1 MPLDIT
7 DSRKNGNEAEID
19 RSLRPTSFS
28 DFIGQKSAVENL
40 KLYIDAAKKRGESLD
55 HVLLFGP
62 PGLGKTTLAHIVAHE
77 LGVNIKTSSGP
88 VIERAGDLA
97 GLLTNLSYRDV
108 FFVDEVHRLNN
119 VVEEYLYSAMEDFTI
134 DIIIDKGPNARSIQL
149 NLEGFTFI
157 GATTRLGRLTSPLR
171 DRFGVVLRMDYY
183 TPDELFKILT
193 RSADIL
199 NIALDSN
206 GAKEIAKRSRGTPR
220 IANRILRRTRD
231 YAQVKAKGV
240 INVEV
245 AKKSL
250 DMMKIDMYGLDSM
263 DRLILITILK
273 KFSGGPVGLNNL
285 SIAVGEEAET
295 IEDVYEPFLI
305 QKGLIKRTPRGRQA
319 TPETYKYFGVTEDNY
334 QQKIFE

>member
-1 MPLDIT
+1 MNKSHKKKLPLDIT

-157 GATTRLGRLTSPLR
+157 GATTRL
-171 DRFGVVLRMDYY
+171 
-183 TPDELFKILT
+183 
-193 RSADIL
+193 
-199 NIALDSN
+199 
-206 GAKEIAKRSRGTPR
+206 
-220 IANRILRRTRD
+220 
-231 YAQVKAKGV
+231 
-240 INVEV
+240 
-245 AKKSL
+245 
-250 DMMKIDMYGLDSM
+250 
-263 DRLILITILK
+263 
-273 KFSGGPVGLNNL
+273 
-285 SIAVGEEAET
+285 
-295 IEDVYEPFLI
+295 
-305 QKGLIKRTPRGRQA
+305 
-319 TPETYKYFGVTEDNY
+319 
-334 QQKIFE
+334 